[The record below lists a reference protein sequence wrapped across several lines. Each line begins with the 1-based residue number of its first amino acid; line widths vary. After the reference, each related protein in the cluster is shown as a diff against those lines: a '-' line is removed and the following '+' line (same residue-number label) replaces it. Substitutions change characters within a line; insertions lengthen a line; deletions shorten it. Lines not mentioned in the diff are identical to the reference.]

1 MTMDEAARHRLREAA
16 RGALGDEGAEA
27 LMTSLPPYDWHQIV
41 TKEYLD
47 HRLEGVETRLR
58 GEIQSLRTELHSEIG
73 ALRGELHSE
82 IGGLHSEIGGLHS
95 EIGGLHSEIG
105 GLHGEIGGL
114 RGELHGEIGGLRGEL
129 HGEIGGLRGEL
140 QMSQKDL
147 ATKVAGWIIAAFT
160 ANAAV
165 TATLFNA
172 LA

>member
-58 GEIQSLRTELHSEIG
+58 GEIQSLRTDLHSEIG
-73 ALRGELHSE
+73 ALRRELHSE

-95 EIGGLHSEIG
+95 EIGGLHS
-105 GLHGEIGGL
+105 EIGGL

>member
-82 IGGLHSEIGGLHS
+82 IGGLHSEIGGL
-95 EIGGLHSEIG
+95 
-105 GLHGEIGGL
+105 